1 MDNLKFVRIIDQGA
15 FNCIPRYL
23 FEQIKDLDSDAIGRL
38 YQYASSIL
46 TIVGLDEG
54 GQIIRVPNPL
64 VHIAVLIDDK
74 HKIKGFF
81 WFQFDPIEQ
90 LTFIQEYSVDRSY
103 QSANGD
109 LLNQAKTYVMGLPI
123 PDEYKR
129 VIRWATTKPDAF
141 EKHGFRRAKKVLME
155 IEI

>member
-1 MDNLKFVRIIDQGA
+1 MDELKFVRIIDQGA

-23 FEQIKDLDSDAIGRL
+23 FEQIKDLDADAIDRL

-46 TIVGLDEG
+46 TIIGLNET

-64 VHIAVLIDDK
+64 VHITVLINDK

-90 LTFIQEYSVDRSY
+90 LTFVQEYSVDRSY

-109 LLNQAKTYVMGLPI
+109 LLKRAKDYIKELPI
-123 PDEYKR
+123 PDEYKKT
-129 VIRWATTKPDAF
+129 IRWTTTRPNAF
-141 EKHGFRRAKKVLME
+141 EKHGFKRAKKVLME